1 MATMPKSDPN
11 MEQAP
16 LLPIAK
22 ESSKYDGP
30 SPAKPARKR
39 IIASYTIFWVFIVSC
54 MAYDIYGRVTGWKS
68 PALTKDP
75 QQAVKAILK
84 RHPVIVSGISKYSL
98 SRLC

>member
-1 MATMPKSDPN
+1 MATTPKSDPN
-11 MEQAP
+11 LEQAP

-54 MAYDIYGRVTGWKS
+54 MAYDIYSRVTGWKS
-68 PALTKDP
+68 PALPKDP

-84 RHPVIVSGISKYSL
+84 RHPVIVSGISKYNL